1 MSADKHAP
9 VPEQTTGEGRAAWL
23 QRILDAV
30 PAMVAY
36 VGPDHR
42 FQFVNRAYHTAYG
55 GSARVE
61 FIGALLE
68 DVLGPA
74 LCARVSP
81 YVDRALAGEDLEY
94 TGDKVEPDGTR
105 RTFRAHY
112 VPDRAPDGVV
122 LGFFALIFDTT
133 AETRTQEDL
142 RRSKESYRAL
152 VARSPQPMV
161 VTVAGS
167 IRFLN
172 AAALR
177 LVGEKRIDDMIG
189 RSILDFV
196 AEESLEEAR
205 TFKEAAKKTPDG
217 IARAEV
223 ALRTR
228 DERPRRVDISGLA
241 FELEGEPAIQ
251 ILLRDVTHQ
260 RRMEQDLIRTAKL
273 ESLGVLAG
281 GIAHDFNNLL
291 TGILGS
297 IELMGQGEVDARTAG
312 LIERARNNSE
322 RARELAGQ
330 LLTFSKGGE
339 PITQVVA
346 STPLV
351 REAAEMVAR
360 CASVHLVQ
368 DLPEELWPVQVDAA
382 QVHQVFNNITLNAT
396 QALSPGGTIRIIG
409 RNRRITDPT
418 VPGHPAGTWVVFTVE
433 DDGAGIS
440 KEALGRI
447 FDPYFST
454 RPGATGLGLS
464 AAFSIVN
471 HHGGWIDVRS
481 TVGLGT
487 SVEVGLPALPGAQLP
502 IEDAVAEVVYGRG
515 RVLVMDDETAVREV
529 AREMLEALG
538 YCPSL
543 VPDGAA
549 ALTSWEAA
557 RAAGNPYD
565 AVIMDLSI
573 PGGMGGQEAIRHLL
587 DADPDAVAIVS
598 SGYSNN
604 PVMANHRDHGFR
616 GVIRK
621 PYFLS
626 ELGRTLAEALGR
638 RD

>member
-1 MSADKHAP
+1 MSADKNAP
-9 VPEQTTGEGRAAWL
+9 TEPLVTREDRAAWL

-30 PAMVAY
+30 PALIAY

-42 FQFVNRAYHTAYG
+42 YQFVNQAYDTG
-55 GSARVE
+55 RQ
-61 FIGALLE
+61 
-68 DVLGPA
+68 GPI
-74 LCARVSP
+74 P
-81 YVDRALAGEDLEY
+81 DEYVDRALAGEDLEY
-94 TGDKVEPDGTR
+94 TGERIDGDGAR
-105 RTFRAHY
+105 RTFRARCI
-112 VPDRAPDGVV
+112 PDLGPDGAV

-161 VTVAGS
+161 VTVAGNV
-167 IRFLN
+167 RFVN

-177 LVGEKRIDDMIG
+177 LIGETRINDMID

-196 AEESLEEAR
+196 AEESVAEAR
-205 TFKEAAKKTPDG
+205 TFGAAAKKTPDG
-217 IARAEV
+217 IARAEL

-228 DERPRRVDISGLA
+228 DGRPRRVDVSGLA
-241 FELEGEPAIQ
+241 FELEGEAAIQ
-251 ILLRDVTHQ
+251 VLLRDVTHQ
-260 RRMEQDLIRTAKL
+260 RRMEHDLIRTAKL

-297 IELMGQGEVDARTAG
+297 IELLGHGDVDARTGA

-346 STPLV
+346 SSPLV

-368 DLPEELWPVQVDAA
+368 DLPEELWAVQVDPA

-396 QALSPGGTIRIIG
+396 QALSPGGTVRIIG
-409 RNRRITDPT
+409 RNRKITDPT

-433 DDGAGIS
+433 DDGAGIA
-440 KEALGRI
+440 KEALSRI

-464 AAFSIVN
+464 AAFSIVS

-481 TVGLGT
+481 TQGMGT
-487 SVEVGLPALPGAQLP
+487 SVEVGLPALPGARLP
-502 IEDAVAEVVYGRG
+502 TEDTATEVVHGRG

-529 AREMLEALG
+529 AGEMLEALG

-543 VPDGAA
+543 VADGAA

-587 DADPDAVAIVS
+587 EADPDAVAIVS